1 MALRS
6 PPSLARLNLP
16 PSLSPSQRECL
27 LNHAANSSEGGDRNL
42 KGRGERER
50 EFVVIYST
58 FEIDLEPYLY
68 ARGKERE
75 ISAFDLIHR

>member
-6 PPSLARLNLP
+6 PRSLACSAE
-16 PSLSPSQRECL
+16 SLSPGECL

-42 KGRGERER
+42 KGTGERGR

-68 ARGKERE
+68 ARGRERE
-75 ISAFDLIHR
+75 RFRLLI